1 MKNNQN
7 NTAAESSGYGTSYGV
22 TNGNVKHDNR
32 VINVHNSTCG
42 HVVTII
48 CLTVTIALLIIL
60 IGAIVLFSS
69 KGEKHTVPQFDI
81 NKNELK
87 IGKQGGVYFIDE
99 NGLKTYLDREKGL
112 KLYEFQ
118 QKQKKK
124 TKGNMQI

>member
-1 MKNNQN
+1 MTACRN
-7 NTAAESSGYGTSYGV
+7 NTTAESSEYGTSYGV

-99 NGLKTYLDREKGL
+99 IIVFIQSS
-112 KLYEFQ
+112 EFF
-118 QKQKKK
+118 
-124 TKGNMQI
+124 ICS

>member
-1 MKNNQN
+1 MTACRN
-7 NTAAESSGYGTSYGV
+7 NTTAESSGYGTSYGV

-69 KGEKHTVPQFDI
+69 KGEKYTIPQFDI

-87 IGKQGGVYFIDE
+87 IGKKGGVYFIDE

-118 QKQKKK
+118 QKQKKE
-124 TKGNMQI
+124 TKGNVQI

>member
-1 MKNNQN
+1 M
-7 NTAAESSGYGTSYGV
+7 
-22 TNGNVKHDNR
+22 
-32 VINVHNSTCG
+32 
-42 HVVTII
+42 VTII

-69 KGEKHTVPQFDI
+69 KGEKYTIPQFDI

-87 IGKQGGVYFIDE
+87 IGKKGGVYFIDE

>member
-48 CLTVTIALLIIL
+48 CLTVTIALLIIM

-69 KGEKHTVPQFDI
+69 KGEKYTIPQFDI